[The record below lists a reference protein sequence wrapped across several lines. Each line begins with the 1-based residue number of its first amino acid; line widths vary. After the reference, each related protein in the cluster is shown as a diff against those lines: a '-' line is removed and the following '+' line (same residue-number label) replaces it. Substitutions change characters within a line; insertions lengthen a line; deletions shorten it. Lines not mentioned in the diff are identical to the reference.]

1 MKTMKRVAMFV
12 IGAIMAFGCFAI
24 GWYWGFYEGNASFEK
39 ASIGELKTAYQTV
52 IEQCVERGDITEGA
66 AEVLHLD
73 FRLKKETTRFINEM
87 DRQAAEIGEIRNRWE
102 TVTWAYTYWADVSY
116 EIVIGDPV
124 YIDGECRVPV
134 ETYYAVFGYDLRNT
148 FGNGDIVREWKKT

>member
-12 IGAIMAFGCFAI
+12 MGAVMAFGCFAI
-24 GWYWGFYEGNASFEK
+24 GWYWGFHEANISFK
-39 ASIGELKTAYQTV
+39 QANIGELKTAYQTV
-52 IEQCVERGDITEGA
+52 IEQCVDHGDLTAGA

-73 FRLKKETTRFINEM
+73 FRLKKETVRFINKM
-87 DRQAAEIGEIRNRWE
+87 DRQAAEIGDIRNRWE
-102 TVTWAYTYWADVSY
+102 FVTWAYTYMADVSY

-134 ETYYAVFGYDLRNT
+134 ETYRASFGYGLNNT
-148 FGNGDIVREWKKT
+148 FANGDIDREWKKT